1 MPHTCHAPL
10 PSPAPPPYS
19 FLTLKIALV
28 ILNADAAR
36 GGAERYTVDLAEGMR
51 RRGHR
56 VSLIASS
63 LTPETQSPQNMQLPA
78 AGTSRDGRYLRFLDR
93 LDRHLAATKYDIV
106 HAMLPVR
113 RCDIYHPHAGIA
125 AAAVADGHLKYE
137 GAFQQA
143 VSRVATRL
151 NRRRQRFA
159 EVERT
164 LLTGEKPPIVLC
176 LSNYVRRS
184 LAEHYTLPDS
194 RLATL
199 FNAVDL
205 ARFDP
210 AARSGAGA
218 SERRRLGIDPQQV
231 VALLLANDFER
242 KGLREA
248 IRASAKVRD
257 PRLTLL
263 VAGKQNPR
271 PYRAL
276 AAKEGVEQIVFA
288 GPSTD
293 SVALYH
299 AADFFLLPTRHDPCS
314 LVVLEAL
321 AMGLPVIST
330 IHNGACEIMAD
341 GRHGFVLEDP
351 GDIVTLSDAM
361 RRMLDPH
368 TRAEMSAAAMAL
380 RPKLAYEQHLETL
393 EAIYDRCAASAK

>member
-1 MPHTCHAPL
+1 
-10 PSPAPPPYS
+10 
-19 FLTLKIALV
+19 LKIALV
-28 ILNADAAR
+28 ILHADAAR
-36 GGAERYTVDLAEGMR
+36 GGAERYTVDLAEGLR
-51 RRGHR
+51 RRGHQ
-56 VSLIASS
+56 VSLLASS
-63 LTPETQSPQNMQLPA
+63 LTPDLQSPQNVQLPA
-78 AGTSRDGRYLRFLDR
+78 AGASRDGRYLRFLDR
-93 LDRHLAATKYDIV
+93 LDRHLATTQYQIV

-125 AAAVADGHLKYE
+125 AAAVAHGHLKYE
-137 GAFQQA
+137 GAFQQV

-164 LLTGEKPPIVLC
+164 LLTGDKPPMVLC

-210 AARSGAGA
+210 AARPEARA
-218 SERRRLGIDPQQV
+218 AERQRLGIDPHKI

-248 IRASAKVRD
+248 IRATAKVRD
-257 PRLTLL
+257 ARLTLL
-263 VAGKQNPR
+263 VAGKQIPK

-276 AAKEGVEQIVFA
+276 ATKEGVEQIVFA
-288 GPSTD
+288 GSTTD
-293 SVALYH
+293 PAALYQ

-330 IHNGACEIMAD
+330 VHNGACEIMTDGQEGLVLAD
-341 GRHGFVLEDP
+341 P
-351 GDIVTLSDAM
+351 ADIITLADAI
-361 RRMLDPH
+361 RTMLDPDR
-368 TRAEMSAAAMAL
+368 RARMSAACKAL
-380 RPKLAYEQHLETL
+380 RPRLAYDHHLDAL
-393 EAIYDRCAASAK
+393 GAIYRRAAEASASV

>member
-1 MPHTCHAPL
+1 
-10 PSPAPPPYS
+10 
-19 FLTLKIALV
+19 LKIALV
-28 ILNADAAR
+28 ILHADAAR
-36 GGAERYTVDLAEGMR
+36 GGAERYTVDLAEGLR
-51 RRGHR
+51 RRGHQ
-56 VSLIASS
+56 VSLLASS
-63 LTPETQSPQNMQLPA
+63 LTPDLQSPQNVQLPA
-78 AGTSRDGRYLRFLDR
+78 AGASRDGRYLRFLDR
-93 LDRHLAATKYDIV
+93 LDRHLATTQYQIV

-125 AAAVADGHLKYE
+125 AAAVAHGHLKYE
-137 GAFQQA
+137 GAFQQV

-164 LLTGEKPPIVLC
+164 LLTGDKPPMVLC

-199 FNAVDL
+199 FNAIDL

-210 AARSGAGA
+210 AARPEARA
-218 SERRRLGIDPQQV
+218 AERQRLGIDPHKI

-248 IRASAKVRD
+248 IRATAKVRD
-257 PRLTLL
+257 ARLTLL
-263 VAGKQNPR
+263 VAGKQNPK

-276 AAKEGVEQIVFA
+276 ATKEGVEQIVFA
-288 GPSTD
+288 GSTTD
-293 SVALYH
+293 PAALYQ

-330 IHNGACEIMAD
+330 VHNGACEIMTDGQEGLVLAD
-341 GRHGFVLEDP
+341 P
-351 GDIVTLSDAM
+351 ADIITLADAI
-361 RRMLDPH
+361 RTMLDPDR
-368 TRAEMSAAAMAL
+368 RARMSAACKAL
-380 RPKLAYEQHLETL
+380 RPRLAYDHHLDAL
-393 EAIYDRCAASAK
+393 GAIYRRAAEASASV

>member
-1 MPHTCHAPL
+1 M
-10 PSPAPPPYS
+10 
-19 FLTLKIALV
+19 KIALV
-28 ILNADAAR
+28 ILHADAAR
-36 GGAERYTVDLAEGMR
+36 GGAERYTVDLAEGLR
-51 RRGHR
+51 RRGHQ
-56 VSLIASS
+56 VSLLASS
-63 LTPETQSPQNMQLPA
+63 LTPDLQSPQNVQLPA
-78 AGTSRDGRYLRFLDR
+78 AGASRDGRYLRFLDR
-93 LDRHLAATKYDIV
+93 LDRHLATTQYQIV

-125 AAAVADGHLKYE
+125 AAAVAHGHLKYE
-137 GAFQQA
+137 GAFQQV

-164 LLTGEKPPIVLC
+164 LLTGDKPPMVLC

-210 AARSGAGA
+210 AARPEARA
-218 SERRRLGIDPQQV
+218 AERQRLGIDPHKI

-248 IRASAKVRD
+248 IRATAKVRD
-257 PRLTLL
+257 ARLTLL
-263 VAGKQNPR
+263 VAGKQIPK

-276 AAKEGVEQIVFA
+276 ATKEGVEQIVFA
-288 GPSTD
+288 GSTTD
-293 SVALYH
+293 PAALYQ

-330 IHNGACEIMAD
+330 VHNGACEIMTDGQEGLVLAD
-341 GRHGFVLEDP
+341 P
-351 GDIVTLSDAM
+351 ADIITLADAI
-361 RRMLDPH
+361 RTMLDPDR
-368 TRAEMSAAAMAL
+368 RARMSAACKAL
-380 RPKLAYEQHLETL
+380 RPRLAYDHHLDAL
-393 EAIYDRCAASAK
+393 GAIYRRAAEASASV

>member
-1 MPHTCHAPL
+1 M
-10 PSPAPPPYS
+10 
-19 FLTLKIALV
+19 KIALV
-28 ILNADAAR
+28 ILHADAAR
-36 GGAERYTVDLAEGMR
+36 GGAERYTVDLAEGLR
-51 RRGHR
+51 RRGHQ
-56 VSLIASS
+56 VSLLASS
-63 LTPETQSPQNMQLPA
+63 LTPDLQSPQNVQLPA
-78 AGTSRDGRYLRFLDR
+78 AGASRDGRYLRFLDR
-93 LDRHLAATKYDIV
+93 LDRHLATTQYQIV

-125 AAAVADGHLKYE
+125 AAAVAHGHLKYE
-137 GAFQQA
+137 GAFQQV

-164 LLTGEKPPIVLC
+164 LLTGDKPPMVLC

-199 FNAVDL
+199 FNAIDL

-210 AARSGAGA
+210 AARPEARA
-218 SERRRLGIDPQQV
+218 AERQRLGIDPHKI

-248 IRASAKVRD
+248 IRATAKVRD
-257 PRLTLL
+257 ARLTLL
-263 VAGKQNPR
+263 VAGKQIPK

-276 AAKEGVEQIVFA
+276 ATKEGVEQIVFA
-288 GPSTD
+288 GSTTD
-293 SVALYH
+293 PAALYQ

-330 IHNGACEIMAD
+330 VHNGACEIMTDGQEGLVLAD
-341 GRHGFVLEDP
+341 P
-351 GDIVTLSDAM
+351 ADIITLADAI
-361 RRMLDPH
+361 RTMLDPDR
-368 TRAEMSAAAMAL
+368 RARMSAACKAL
-380 RPKLAYEQHLETL
+380 RPRLAYDHHLDAL
-393 EAIYDRCAASAK
+393 GAIYRRAAEASASV

>member
-1 MPHTCHAPL
+1 
-10 PSPAPPPYS
+10 
-19 FLTLKIALV
+19 LKIALV
-28 ILNADAAR
+28 ILHADAAR
-36 GGAERYTVDLAEGMR
+36 GGAERYTVDLAEGLR
-51 RRGHR
+51 RRGHQ
-56 VSLIASS
+56 VSLLASS
-63 LTPETQSPQNMQLPA
+63 LTPDLQSPQNVQLPA
-78 AGTSRDGRYLRFLDR
+78 AGASRDGRYLRFLDR
-93 LDRHLAATKYDIV
+93 LDRHLATTQYQIV

-125 AAAVADGHLKYE
+125 AAAVAHGHLKYE
-137 GAFQQA
+137 GAFQQV

-164 LLTGEKPPIVLC
+164 LLTGDKPPMVLC

-199 FNAVDL
+199 FNAIDL

-210 AARSGAGA
+210 AARPEARA
-218 SERRRLGIDPQQV
+218 AERQRLGIDPHKI

-248 IRASAKVRD
+248 IRATAKVRD
-257 PRLTLL
+257 ARLTLL
-263 VAGKQNPR
+263 VAGKQIPK

-276 AAKEGVEQIVFA
+276 ATKEGVEQIVFA
-288 GPSTD
+288 GSTTD
-293 SVALYH
+293 PAALYQ

-330 IHNGACEIMAD
+330 VHNGACEIMTDGQEGLVLAD
-341 GRHGFVLEDP
+341 P
-351 GDIVTLSDAM
+351 ADIITLADAI
-361 RRMLDPH
+361 RTMLDPDR
-368 TRAEMSAAAMAL
+368 RAQMSAACKAL
-380 RPKLAYEQHLETL
+380 RPRLAYDHHLDAL
-393 EAIYDRCAASAK
+393 GAIYRRAAEASASV

>member
-1 MPHTCHAPL
+1 
-10 PSPAPPPYS
+10 
-19 FLTLKIALV
+19 LKIALV
-28 ILNADAAR
+28 ILHADAAR
-36 GGAERYTVDLAEGMR
+36 GGAERYTVDLAEGLR
-51 RRGHR
+51 RRGHQ
-56 VSLIASS
+56 VSLLASS
-63 LTPETQSPQNMQLPA
+63 LTPDLQSPQNVQLPA
-78 AGTSRDGRYLRFLDR
+78 AGASRDGRYLRFLDR
-93 LDRHLAATKYDIV
+93 LDRHLATTQYQIV

-125 AAAVADGHLKYE
+125 AAAVAHGHLKYE
-137 GAFQQA
+137 GAFQQV

-164 LLTGEKPPIVLC
+164 LLTGDKPPMVLC

-199 FNAVDL
+199 FNAIDL

-210 AARSGAGA
+210 AARPEARA
-218 SERRRLGIDPQQV
+218 AERQRLGIDPHKI

-248 IRASAKVRD
+248 IRATAKVRD
-257 PRLTLL
+257 ARLTLL
-263 VAGKQNPR
+263 VAGKQIPK

-276 AAKEGVEQIVFA
+276 ATKEGVEQIVFA
-288 GPSTD
+288 GSTTD
-293 SVALYH
+293 PAALYQ

-330 IHNGACEIMAD
+330 VHNGACEIMTDGQEGLVLAD
-341 GRHGFVLEDP
+341 P
-351 GDIVTLSDAM
+351 ADIITLADAI
-361 RRMLDPH
+361 RTMLDPDR
-368 TRAEMSAAAMAL
+368 RARMSAACKAL
-380 RPKLAYEQHLETL
+380 RPRLAYDHHLDAL
-393 EAIYDRCAASAK
+393 GAIYRRAAEASASV